1 MSKTEVILIQNIV
14 GLGAESDHV
23 KVAAGYA
30 RNYLMPHGLAI
41 PVTAA
46 NKKRLE
52 SLRKRRAEREA
63 HDLNTMTE
71 LAASIGKLVC
81 KITVKSGDDGRMFG
95 AVTSGTIVDEL
106 KTQFAIALDKKKIHL
121 EQPIRT
127 LGEHE
132 IELRL
137 HPDVNAKLKVLIESS
152 SPPPV
157 EEPAKEAAARLGDN
171 RGRRF
176 ERPMRGAAPERPAE
190 AAPRAKPAGDKKAK

>member
-30 RNYLMPHGLAI
+30 RNYLLPHGLAI

-63 HDLNTMTE
+63 HELNTMSE

-81 KITVKSGDDGRMFG
+81 KISVKTGDDGKMFG

-106 KTQFAIALDKKKIHL
+106 KNQFAIALDKKKIHL
-121 EQPIRT
+121 DLPIRA

-152 SPPPV
+152 TPPAPEDLV
-157 EEPAKEAAARLGDN
+157 KEAAKATDA
-171 RGRRF
+171 RGRRY
-176 ERPMRGAAPERPAE
+176 ERPGRGAGEKPAE
-190 AAPRAKPAGDKKAK
+190 AKPVADKKAK